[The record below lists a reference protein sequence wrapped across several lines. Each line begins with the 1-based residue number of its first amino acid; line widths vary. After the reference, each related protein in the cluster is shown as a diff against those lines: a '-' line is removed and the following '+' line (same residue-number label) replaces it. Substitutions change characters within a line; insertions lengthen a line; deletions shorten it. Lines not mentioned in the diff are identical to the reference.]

1 MGRLWKLSLEHIPQ
15 PVGKE
20 PSEAGRPRPFSQ
32 AKSSWQGWQ
41 ALGNQPCGHFRGRW
55 PGFRKAFS
63 QDRGPGW
70 QLGASELYSWAG
82 LPRAL
87 EGQLTG

>member
-32 AKSSWQGWQ
+32 AKSIGVGGWPWGTSHAGTSGADGQ
-41 ALGNQPCGHFRGRW
+41 
-55 PGFRKAFS
+55 
-63 QDRGPGW
+63 
-70 QLGASELYSWAG
+70 ASERRS
-82 LPRAL
+82 
-87 EGQLTG
+87 LTGQRARLAA